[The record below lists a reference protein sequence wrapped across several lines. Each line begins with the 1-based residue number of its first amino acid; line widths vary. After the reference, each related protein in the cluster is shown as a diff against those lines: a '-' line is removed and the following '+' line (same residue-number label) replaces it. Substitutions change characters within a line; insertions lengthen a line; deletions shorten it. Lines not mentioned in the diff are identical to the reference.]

1 LKELVV
7 ASGNRGKL
15 AEIAGILQGCV
26 ARLYSSADFPRFPDV
41 VEDGETFEANAR
53 KKALSAAIFTGMP
66 ALADDSGLVVDALA
80 GRPGVHSARF
90 AGEGCGDAANNEKLL
105 RCLDG
110 VELRR
115 RTAAFHCVA
124 ALCFP
129 DGTCRTFHGELKG
142 VILES
147 PQGEGGFGYDPLFL
161 VPEFGKTL
169 AELDM
174 ETKNRISHRGRA
186 LEGLKN
192 HMSRMPET

>member
-1 LKELVV
+1 MRELVV

-15 AEIAGILQGCV
+15 AEIAGILHGCV
-26 ARLYSSADFPRFPDV
+26 EKLYSSADFPGLPEV

-53 KKALSAAIFTGMP
+53 KKALSAAVATGMP
-66 ALADDSGLVVDALA
+66 ALADDSGLVVDVLG
-80 GRPGVHSARF
+80 GRPGVYSARF

-105 RCLDG
+105 RCLVG
-110 VELRR
+110 VEPGR
-115 RTAAFHCVA
+115 RTAAFHCVV
-124 ALCFP
+124 ALCYP

-142 VILES
+142 IILEN
-147 PQGEGGFGYDPLFL
+147 PRGGGGFGYDPLFL
-161 VPEFGKTL
+161 VPEFDKTL

-192 HMSRMPET
+192 CISLMREA